1 MYQYQTEMQ
10 IVRSIRTIA
19 KKLRVYSFCITT
31 ISVANIF
38 WGVKVSVSLQNNLQT
53 VSRINSFRSKYLI
66 EGLQILHNCK
76 IICKQLVQLTVFP

>member
-10 IVRSIRTIA
+10 IVRSICTIA

-38 WGVKVSVSLQNNLQT
+38 WGVTVSVSLQNNLQT
-53 VSRINSFRSKYLI
+53 VSTVNIFCSEYLI
-66 EGLQILHNCK
+66 GGLQILHNCK

>member
-38 WGVKVSVSLQNNLQT
+38 WGVTVSVSLQNNLQT
-53 VSRINSFRSKYLI
+53 VSTVNIFCSEYLI
-66 EGLQILHNCK
+66 GGLQILHNCK